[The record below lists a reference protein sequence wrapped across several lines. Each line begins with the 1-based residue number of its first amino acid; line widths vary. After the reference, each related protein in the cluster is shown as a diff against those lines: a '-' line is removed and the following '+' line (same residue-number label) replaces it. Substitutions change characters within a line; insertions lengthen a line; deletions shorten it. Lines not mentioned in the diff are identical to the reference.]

1 MRRLWT
7 ALTLSLCLAVG
18 ITRADGL
25 YPSFKDVVHKIA
37 PSVVNL
43 SVVKSLK
50 SYGYGDAGQRDP
62 FLDQFFGRF
71 FGPGGQREMPLK
83 EHSLGSGV
91 ILDAAKGI
99 ILTNNHVVEGADE
112 ISVKLQDK
120 RELAATVLGRDP
132 KTDLAVI
139 RLKQPPSD
147 LQAAPFGDSDAM
159 EVGDWVLAVGSPFG
173 LEQTVSHGIISAR
186 GRSIGEGPYD
196 DFLQTDA
203 PINPGNSG
211 GPLVD
216 LGGHVIGINTAI
228 TSRSGGSE
236 GIGFAIPSNLA
247 RKVYAELAEKGHVT
261 RGWLGVQIQD
271 LNGPLARHFGL
282 DKSAKGVLVADVMD
296 SGPARKAGLKAGD
309 VLRRFDGQEVQDV
322 HDLQRRVAE
331 TAVGRSVELKI
342 WRDKADKTLS
352 IKVADMADYDDS
364 ADAGDKGGEDAQTPK
379 LGLQVRPLNPDEA
392 RDKRVDHGVLIE
404 AVEDGSAAQRA
415 GMRPGDVLLEL
426 DRARISSPAELARL
440 AKKLKA
446 GDAVIVRIQRGGR
459 GLYLTLQLDD
469 Q

>member
-1 MRRLWT
+1 MRRLWMI
-7 ALTLSLCLAVG
+7 LTVSLCFSVG
-18 ITRADGL
+18 LVHADGM
-25 YPSFKDVVHKIA
+25 YPSFRDVVQKIA

-43 SVVKSLK
+43 SVVKNLK
-50 SYGYGDAGQRDP
+50 SYGYGNSGQRDP

-71 FGPGGQREMPLK
+71 FGPGGQRAMPFK

-99 ILTNNHVVEGADE
+99 ILTNNHVVDGADE
-112 ISVKLQDK
+112 ITVKLQDK
-120 RELAATVLGRDP
+120 RELAATVLGRDA

-139 RLKQPPSD
+139 RLKKPPTD

-159 EVGDWVLAVGSPFG
+159 QVGDWVLAVGSPFG

-216 LGGHVIGINTAI
+216 LGGQVIGINTAI

-247 RKVYAELAEKGHVT
+247 RKVYAELADKGHVT

-282 DKSAKGVLVADVMD
+282 DKSAKGVLIADVMD

-309 VLRRFDGQEVQDV
+309 VLRSYDGQPVQDV

-331 TAVGRSVELKI
+331 TVVGRSVELKV

-352 IKVADMADYDDS
+352 IKVADMANYDDS
-364 ADAGDKGGEDAQTPK
+364 ADASDDDGNAEAPK
-379 LGLQVRPLNPDEA
+379 LGLQVRALSADEA

-404 AVEDGSAAQRA
+404 AVEDGSVAQQA

-426 DRARISSPAELARL
+426 DRARISSPSELARL

-446 GDAVIVRIQRGGR
+446 GDAVIARVQRGNR
-459 GLYLTLQLDD
+459 GLYLTLQLDG